1 MGAEL
6 QDVTTPGGTLLVLA
20 VLLPVIGLLAGL
32 VLGGRHARS
41 VALATIAAGLA
52 VALGIADAVLVSGG
66 TLVYL
71 MGGWAPPL
79 GVLLRADGLSAA
91 MMLAG
96 AVVVAGIAVYAG
108 RDFGTARGEPESR
121 RSLAFWL
128 LLLAVWSGLNL
139 VFVTRDLFTGYVA
152 LEMLTFAAVPLV
164 CLDGKGETIRAALRY
179 LLFALAGSMLYLLG
193 VFLLYG
199 AYGTVDMALLAE
211 RAGADVT
218 TVAAIALLTLGLAA
232 KTALFPLHLW
242 LPPAHSGA
250 PPAASAILSGLVV
263 KGSWF
268 LVVRIWLDVF
278 PGVVTVTSAELLAAF
293 GAAAILAANV
303 VALRQQRLKLL
314 VAYST
319 VAQIGYL
326 FVMFPLAAGL
336 AAAGLDDAPAR
347 SAGLLQAISHALAKA
362 AMFMAAGLIYKSVG
376 HDRIAELAGSARALP
391 LTLLTFTLA
400 GFALMGLPPSG
411 AYVAKKLF
419 FDATAAT
426 KLGWLELV
434 LNAGAFLTAG
444 YTVLVLAHA
453 LRPAGAPLKLAS
465 RPSRVGELAAFALA
479 LASLLLGCAATGM
492 IPGASLTG
500 AFSPGGIL
508 SALAILAGGVVI
520 AGAFGLQLPGGGR
533 AGGPA
538 AALAAARRL
547 TVAVGVLVV
556 RADGALRQW
565 PVATTML
572 LLAAIAVA
580 AAIAAGT

>member
-1 MGAEL
+1 M
-6 QDVTTPGGTLLVLA
+6 LLVLA
-20 VLLPVIGLLAGL
+20 VLAPVIGVLAGL
-32 VLGGRHARS
+32 VLGGRHARNIALITIALGGV
-41 VALATIAAGLA
+41 VALA
-52 VALGIADAVLVSGG
+52 VADAVLVEGG
-66 TLVYL
+66 ELVYL
-71 MGGWAPPL
+71 LGGWAPPL
-79 GVLLRADGLSAA
+79 GVALRADGLSAA
-91 MMLAG
+91 MLLAG
-96 AVVVAGIAVYAG
+96 TVVVAGIAVYAG
-108 RDFGTARGEPESR
+108 RDFATARGAPESR

-128 LLLAVWSGLNL
+128 LLLAVWGGLNL

-199 AYGTVDMALLAE
+199 AYGTVDMVLLAGQA
-211 RAGADVT
+211 RADAA
-218 TVAAIALLTLGLAA
+218 TVGAIALLTAGLLA

-278 PGVVTVTSAELLAAF
+278 PEVVTVSSAQLLAAF
-293 GAAAILAANV
+293 GASAILAGNV

-336 AAAGLDDAPAR
+336 TAAGLDDSPAR

-362 AMFMAAGLIYKSVG
+362 AMFMAAGLIYKTVG
-376 HDRIAELAGSARALP
+376 HDRIAELAGSARAMP
-391 LTLLTFTLA
+391 LTLITFAVA
-400 GFALMGLPPSG
+400 GIALMGLPPSG

-419 FDATAAT
+419 FEATVDSGQA
-426 KLGWLELV
+426 WLEIV

-444 YTVLVLAHA
+444 YTVLVLAHS
-453 LRPAGAPLKLAS
+453 LRSPAEPLKLAAPAWRS
-465 RPSRVGELAAFALA
+465 GEMAALA
-479 LASLLLGCAATGM
+479 LAVASLLLGCLAAGR
-492 IPGASLTG
+492 IPGASLVG
-500 AFSPGGIL
+500 AFAPESLLSTVILVLGG
-508 SALAILAGGVVI
+508 AAV
-520 AGAFGLQLPGGGR
+520 AGAFGLRLPPLGA
-533 AGGPA
+533 AG
-538 AALAAARRL
+538 ALHGMLQPLRRM
-547 TVAVGVLVV
+547 TVAAGDLIV
-556 RADGALRQW
+556 RLDGGLRQW
-565 PVATTML
+565 PVAGIA
-572 LLAAIAVA
+572 LLALAFAIA
-580 AAIAAGT
+580 AAIAAGA

>member
-1 MGAEL
+1 M
-6 QDVTTPGGTLLVLA
+6 TTPGGMLLVLA
-20 VLLPVIGLLAGL
+20 VMLPVIGLLAGL

-41 VALATIAAGLA
+41 VALITIAAGLA
-52 VALGIADAVLVSGG
+52 VALAIADAVLVSGG
-66 TLVYL
+66 QLAYVL
-71 MGGWAPPL
+71 GGWTPPL
-79 GVLLRADGLSAA
+79 GILLRADGLSAA
-91 MMLAG
+91 MLLAG

-108 RDFGTARGEPESR
+108 QDFGTEHGAPESR
-121 RSLAFWL
+121 KSLAFWL
-128 LLLAVWSGLNL
+128 LLLAVWAGLNL

-164 CLDGKGETIRAALRY
+164 CLDGRGETIRAALRY

-199 AYGTVDMALLAE
+199 MYGTVDMALLAE
-211 RAGADVT
+211 RAGPNVT
-218 TVAAIALLTLGLAA
+218 TITAIALLTTGLLA

-278 PGVVTVTSAELLAAF
+278 PGVVTVSSAQLLAAF
-293 GAAAILAANV
+293 GAAAILAGNV

-326 FVMFPLAAGL
+326 FVMFPLAAGFV
-336 AAAGLDDAPAR
+336 ALDLDASPAR

-362 AMFMAAGLIYKSVG
+362 AMFMAAGLIYRSVG
-376 HDRIAELAGSARALP
+376 HDRIAELAGSARAMP
-391 LTLLTFTLA
+391 MTVLTFAIA
-400 GFALMGLPPSG
+400 GIALMGLPPSG

-419 FDATAAT
+419 FDAAAAT
-426 KLGWLELV
+426 GQGWLAIV
-434 LNAGAFLTAG
+434 LDAGAFLTAS

-453 LRPAGAPLKLAS
+453 IRPAASPMKLQK
-465 RPSRVGELAAFALA
+465 PVSRVGEIAALTLAI
-479 LASLLLGCAATGM
+479 ASLLLGFVAAGM
-492 IPGASLTG
+492 IPHASLAG
-500 AFSPGGIL
+500 AFTLDGL
-508 SALAILAGGVVI
+508 VSALVLVLGGAAVACALGLELPPLAGG
-520 AGAFGLQLPGGGR
+520 R
-533 AGGPA
+533 N
-538 AALAAARRL
+538 LADLLRPLRQV
-547 TVAVGVLVV
+547 TVAIGGLVV

-565 PVATTML
+565 PVASIAL
-572 LLAAIAVA
+572 LGLAIAFA
-580 AAIAAGT
+580 AAIATGA

>member
-1 MGAEL
+1 
-6 QDVTTPGGTLLVLA
+6 
-20 VLLPVIGLLAGL
+20 
-32 VLGGRHARS
+32 
-41 VALATIAAGLA
+41 
-52 VALGIADAVLVSGG
+52 
-66 TLVYL
+66 
-71 MGGWAPPL
+71 
-79 GVLLRADGLSAA
+79 
-91 MMLAG
+91 
-96 AVVVAGIAVYAG
+96 
-108 RDFGTARGEPESR
+108 
-121 RSLAFWL
+121 
-128 LLLAVWSGLNL
+128 
-139 VFVTRDLFTGYVA
+139 
-152 LEMLTFAAVPLV
+152 
-164 CLDGKGETIRAALRY
+164 
-179 LLFALAGSMLYLLG
+179 
-193 VFLLYG
+193 
-199 AYGTVDMALLAE
+199 
-211 RAGADVT
+211 
-218 TVAAIALLTLGLAA
+218 
-232 KTALFPLHLW
+232 
-242 LPPAHSGA
+242 
-250 PPAASAILSGLVV
+250 
-263 KGSWF
+263 
-268 LVVRIWLDVF
+268 VF
-278 PGVVTVTSAELLAAF
+278 PDVVTVTSAELLAAF

-391 LTLLTFTLA
+391 LTLLTFALA

-453 LRPAGAPLKLAS
+453 LRPAGAPLKLES

-479 LASLLLGCAATGM
+479 LASLLLGCAAAGM
-492 IPGASLTG
+492 IPGASLAG

-508 SALAILAGGVVI
+508 SALAILAGGVAV
-520 AGAFGLQLPGGGR
+520 AGAFGLQLPWGGH
-533 AGGPA
+533 ASGPA

-556 RADGALRQW
+556 RAAGALRQW
-565 PVATTML
+565 PVATTTL
-572 LLAAIAVA
+572 LLLAIAVA